1 MPRHQNPDV
10 QRPVNDNVAHSG
22 HEPAKHGKARGGMK
36 IPTELKPS
44 HFPQAVS
51 MPGSLP
57 IIKDP
62 HAKPGMAHGIPG
74 IISSTTTSPETRQ
87 RLVSGIL
94 DLCKESGHDTQ
105 GPVHS
110 VMGHDST
117 AYNSGMVHI
126 AGSHFTAH
134 HAHKGDVKHV
144 EEHKKKHKK

>member
-1 MPRHQNPDV
+1 MPRHQNPNV

-22 HEPAKHGKARGGMK
+22 HEPAKHGKVRGGMK

-44 HFPQAVS
+44 SFPQASS

-62 HAKPGMAHGIPG
+62 HAKPGMAHGLPG

-94 DLCKESGHDTQ
+94 DVCRHDGAHTQ

-117 AYNSGMVHI
+117 AYNTGMVHI
-126 AGSHFTAH
+126 AGSQFTERH
-134 HAHKGDVKHV
+134 GKSK
-144 EEHKKKHKK
+144 

>member
-10 QRPVNDNVAHSG
+10 QRPVNDNVAHSS
-22 HEPAKHGKARGGMK
+22 HAPAKHGKERSKGMK
-36 IPTELKPS
+36 IPTEHKPS
-44 HFPQAVS
+44 HSPQASS

-62 HAKPGMAHGIPG
+62 HAKPGMSHGIPG

-87 RLVSGIL
+87 RLIGGIL
-94 DLCKESGHDTQ
+94 DLCMENGQSTH
-105 GPVHS
+105 GPIHS

-126 AGSHFTAH
+126 AGSHFTSH
-134 HAHKGDVKHV
+134 NG
-144 EEHKKKHKK
+144 KKNGK